1 MRNMLKINE
10 RIERNGS
17 VGESDIYRK
26 FSIEFDDLFNA
37 KDEIKNK
44 EEFEKLYVSD
54 IEFEKQIHS
63 FRNSNKSMAK
73 FCVGYTGIGKTTSIR
88 YCFGLGV
95 SNEAYINYNTKELI
109 FPTFLDGYQL
119 ADLSKSHLATR
130 ISAVCTTLEEKF
142 PELREQLK
150 TVEGKKELYKFIRN
164 HTAFALEDVNPI
176 ETMDLNDNELIIL
189 KLNAAY
195 EKNAY
200 EFQAN
205 KLKFYIKKKYSE
217 FERLIILLD
226 DIESLPEVYQRETI
240 ARYLKF
246 FECMQNTD
254 FPKNGSYKINLLIS
268 VRPHTYRIF
277 NNNRVLETFSI
288 TEPAILK
295 KNSVN
300 LEYIFANRFDNY
312 TSRRDNIGNMETWD
326 KCYNELMMMNRAFGG
341 QYKEMIMNLCFM
353 NIRDTLAAYSRV
365 FANRFWIQKNKVK
378 EDIFTI
384 SSPEYNFNNINVIRA
399 LACYEESVFWGD
411 DEKIIPNIFYT
422 TEDDDLSIYCLLVI
436 KYFCKKRGSEVYGIS
451 AERLIDVKNEWQEI
465 FGKEVSQKFLTVL
478 GFLFEKKILR
488 KSILDYDDIETLDT
502 KESLREQS
510 RLYISPRGH
519 EMFNMFSRDS
529 VLLEMLREAAW
540 RDYENREYSKL
551 SSSELM
557 KEGNQSIIFKD
568 LLEYIDYI
576 CETEDNVLSTV
587 KLLRTREKY
596 KKCFGKEPVV
606 QVLLDG
612 VKKSLDY
619 SGIMHNSE
627 INYAYKEVKNKI
639 AGIMKKF

>member
-150 TVEGKKELYKFIRN
+150 TAEGKKELYKFIRN

-217 FERLIILLD
+217 IERLIILLD

-300 LEYIFANRFDNY
+300 LEYIFVNRFDNY
-312 TSRRDNIGNMETWD
+312 TSQRDNIGNMETWD

-540 RDYENREYSKL
+540 RDYENRGYSKL

-627 INYAYKEVKNKI
+627 INYAYKEVKSKI